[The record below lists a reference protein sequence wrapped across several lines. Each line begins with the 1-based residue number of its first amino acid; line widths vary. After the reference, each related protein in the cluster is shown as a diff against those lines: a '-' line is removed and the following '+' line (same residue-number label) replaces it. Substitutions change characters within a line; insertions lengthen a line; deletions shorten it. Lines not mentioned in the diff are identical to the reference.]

1 MKFLLL
7 IALSFVLAGCITSV
21 DAKFEPLSE
30 NSEYLLYMF
39 SVPANFDESPEK
51 ETERL
56 KWLDR
61 RVGAYGFDKSK
72 YEVIERNEYSNP
84 DSKRK
89 RITYQV
95 KIYKH

>member
-39 SVPANFDESPEK
+39 SVPANFDESP
-51 ETERL
+51 L
-56 KWLDR
+56 
-61 RVGAYGFDKSK
+61 
-72 YEVIERNEYSNP
+72 YSIQL
-84 DSKRK
+84 S
-89 RITYQV
+89 
-95 KIYKH
+95 